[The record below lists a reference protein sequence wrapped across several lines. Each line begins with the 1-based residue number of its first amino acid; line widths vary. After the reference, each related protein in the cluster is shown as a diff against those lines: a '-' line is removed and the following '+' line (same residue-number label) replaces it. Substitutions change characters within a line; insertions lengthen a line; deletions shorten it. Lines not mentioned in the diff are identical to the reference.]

1 MTLLAAI
8 CRYRDA
14 SETLVLFKI
23 KEAKTLK
30 MDIHTGSATCI
41 TVPLFVYCGKI
52 YLFTTVESFKLYF
65 FLQSTYIIPRN
76 LIKINVSLRGV
87 RK

>member
-23 KEAKTLK
+23 KEAQNPKNG
-30 MDIHTGSATCI
+30 HTGSATCI
-41 TVPLFVYCGKI
+41 TVPLFVYSGNI
-52 YLFTTVESFKLYF
+52 YPFTTVESFQLYF